1 MKKTKKL
8 TPPQRG
14 KAVSRTTLRMWVRL
28 KVNPQIQRLRVK
40 VEKLEAEVKKLKRI
54 KSAA

>member
-1 MKKTKKL
+1 MKKKKL
-8 TPPQRG
+8 TPPQRS
-14 KAVSRTTLRMWVRL
+14 KVVSRTTLRMWVRL

-54 KSAA
+54 KSGA